1 LGRSGIRC
9 LAAFFLPWSL
19 SFSILRAFFFAKAVV
34 FFCRRNSVL
43 SYEWPKKNEK
53 RGLFVEKL
61 ALRTVITVD
70 EEKCV
75 NCHRCIAVCPAK
87 MCNDGSGDVV
97 KLNSDLCL
105 GCGECLDACT
115 HGARV
120 AVDDSRDFFA
130 DLASGV
136 KMVAIVAP
144 AAAALKADY
153 KQLTTYLKNSGIKA
167 VFDVSFGAELTVKSY
182 LEYIKEH
189 NPKCIIAQPCP
200 SLVTFIELYRPEL
213 FKYLAPVDSPMAHTM
228 KMIRE
233 FYKEYNDCKIAVISP
248 CYAKK
253 REFDEIGLGDYNV
266 TFKSLNTHFEENNID
281 LTQLAKTEYDG
292 PMAERAVLFSSPG
305 GLTRTIER
313 HIPDAGSICRRI
325 EGQPGVYSYLAH
337 LGSAIEK
344 GMAPVYRII
353 DCLNCEMGCNGGPG
367 TLNRGE
373 HADISEYNVENRNKD
388 AQEFFKNKTF
398 TKSKKAGYK
407 IIDSLIQKYWK
418 KDLYNRN
425 YIDRS
430 SVFKALVKKPSIE
443 DISAINRATHKDN
456 PRDILNCGACGYKSC
471 EQMAVAIFNGRNKP
485 ENCRMYMSTEV
496 KKTNEQHKVEIKETI
511 NTIVKSSAEKLKDNI
526 EKISA
531 LTNESTDV
539 VQSVSI
545 ASSSIEQMVASIV
558 SITDVLNSNAQTVSN
573 LHNSA
578 TDGQEDIAEIAKLI
592 KTVTTHSDSLVA
604 ASSTIQQIA
613 NQTNLLAMNAA
624 IEAAHAGSYGLG
636 FAVVADEIR
645 KLAEHSSKEA
655 KTISASLKDIKKL
668 IDQTELSSQKVQS
681 GFVKVVDLSDQ
692 VKAEGTSIKN
702 AVEEQNSGGSQ
713 LLEALSQI
721 QRLTDIVNKD
731 SKDLLASS
739 NTVLTEISNLN
750 ETV

>member
-1 LGRSGIRC
+1 M
-9 LAAFFLPWSL
+9 
-19 SFSILRAFFFAKAVV
+19 
-34 FFCRRNSVL
+34 
-43 SYEWPKKNEK
+43 
-53 RGLFVEKL
+53 EKL
-61 ALRTVITVD
+61 KLRTVISVD

-105 GCGECLDACT
+105 GCGECLEACT
-115 HGARV
+115 HGARI
-120 AVDDSRDFFA
+120 AIDDSEQFFK
-130 DLASGV
+130 DIQDGV
-136 KMVAIVAP
+136 DMVAIVAP
-144 AAAALKADY
+144 ASASLKADY
-153 KQLTTYLKNSGIKA
+153 KKLTTFLKKLGIKA

-182 LEYIKEH
+182 LEYIKEV
-189 NPKCIIAQPCP
+189 NPKCVIAQPCP

-233 FYKEYNDCKIAVISP
+233 FYTEFARCKIAVLSP

-253 REFDEIGLGDYNV
+253 REFDEIGIGDYNV
-266 TFKSLNTHFEENNID
+266 TFKSLDAYLSKNNID
-281 LTQLAKTEYDG
+281 LEQFEKSEYDG

-337 LGSAIEK
+337 LGNAIEK

-353 DCLNCEMGCNGGPG
+353 DCLNCEMGCNGGAG

-373 HADISEYNVENRNKD
+373 HADISEYNVEQRSRET
-388 AQEFFKNKTF
+388 QEYFKNKTF
-398 TKSKKAGYK
+398 TKSKKASIK
-407 IIDSLIQKYWK
+407 IIDSLIEKYWK
-418 KDLYNRN
+418 KDLYKRT
-425 YIDRS
+425 YVDRS
-430 SVFKALVKKPSIE
+430 GVFNTLVRKPSLE
-443 DISAINRATHKDN
+443 DIEEINTETHKEN

-471 EQMAVAIFNGRNKP
+471 EQMAVAIYNGRNKP

-496 KKTNEQHKVEIKETI
+496 KKTNEQHKLDLKNAI
-511 NTIVKSSAEKLKDNI
+511 NTIVRSSAEKLKDNI

-531 LTNESTDV
+531 LSNESTDV
-539 VQSVSI
+539 VQSVSM

-573 LHNSA
+573 LHSSA
-578 TDGQEDIAEIAKLI
+578 TEGQADIAEIAKLI

-655 KTISASLKDIKKL
+655 KTISVSLKDIKKL
-668 IDQTELSSQKVQS
+668 IDQTELSSHKVQS

-692 VKAEGTSIKN
+692 VKAEGASIKN

-731 SKDLLASS
+731 SKDLLTSS
-739 NTVLTEISNLN
+739 NMVLTEISNLN

>member
-1 LGRSGIRC
+1 
-9 LAAFFLPWSL
+9 
-19 SFSILRAFFFAKAVV
+19 
-34 FFCRRNSVL
+34 
-43 SYEWPKKNEK
+43 
-53 RGLFVEKL
+53 
-61 ALRTVITVD
+61 
-70 EEKCV
+70 
-75 NCHRCIAVCPAK
+75 
-87 MCNDGSGDVV
+87 M
-97 KLNSDLCL
+97 
-105 GCGECLDACT
+105 
-115 HGARV
+115 
-120 AVDDSRDFFA
+120 
-130 DLASGV
+130 
-136 KMVAIVAP
+136 
-144 AAAALKADY
+144 
-153 KQLTTYLKNSGIKA
+153 
-167 VFDVSFGAELTVKSY
+167 
-182 LEYIKEH
+182 
-189 NPKCIIAQPCP
+189 
-200 SLVTFIELYRPEL
+200 
-213 FKYLAPVDSPMAHTM
+213 
-228 KMIRE
+228 
-233 FYKEYNDCKIAVISP
+233 
-248 CYAKK
+248 
-253 REFDEIGLGDYNV
+253 
-266 TFKSLNTHFEENNID
+266 
-281 LTQLAKTEYDG
+281 
-292 PMAERAVLFSSPG
+292 
-305 GLTRTIER
+305 
-313 HIPDAGSICRRI
+313 
-325 EGQPGVYSYLAH
+325 
-337 LGSAIEK
+337 
-344 GMAPVYRII
+344 
-353 DCLNCEMGCNGGPG
+353 
-367 TLNRGE
+367 NRGE

-388 AQEFFKNKTF
+388 AQEFFKNKSF

-558 SITDVLNSNAQTVSN
+558 SITDVLNTNAQTVSN
-573 LHNSA
+573 LHSSA
-578 TDGQEDIAEIAKLI
+578 TDGQADIAEIAKLI

-655 KTISASLKDIKKL
+655 KTISVSLKDIKKL
-668 IDQTELSSQKVQS
+668 IDQTELSSHKVQS

-692 VKAEGTSIKN
+692 VKAEGSSIKN

-739 NTVLTEISNLN
+739 NMVLTEITNLN